1 MLTCLV
7 KYNLEKS
14 CKHELSLAM
23 QNLSKLGNVKV
34 NKRTSK
40 QMYLNV
46 WEFSLIIGQLNIS
59 QTKNGA
65 ESLQSGIFPCSEL
78 VCQLK
83 LGEGQ

>member
-46 WEFSLIIGQLNIS
+46 WEFSLIIEQLDIS
-59 QTKNGA
+59 QTKIGA
-65 ESLQSGIFPCSEL
+65 ESLAVVCRAGFFL
-78 VCQLK
+78 VLNWCVS
-83 LGEGQ
+83 